1 MRALTHTE
9 YLKIEKLRYRPTLGH
24 MRNIFQEVLR
34 QGIMQ
39 LMTGLQ
45 GRAGVI
51 YVAGL

>member
-1 MRALTHTE
+1 M
-9 YLKIEKLRYRPTLGH
+9 PTLGH

>member
-1 MRALTHTE
+1 MKALTHRE
-9 YLKIEKLRYRPTLGH
+9 YLKIEKLRYMPTLGH

-39 LMTGLQ
+39 PMTGLQ

-51 YVAGL
+51 YVASL